1 MSHHRMRPFGMT
13 AGMALAI
20 ALLGQPRYSDEKRT
34 SKPRRRRIEADRS
47 KKRNL
52 LKGVRP

>member
-1 MSHHRMRPFGMT
+1 MANHRIRPFGMT

-20 ALLGQPRYSDEKRT
+20 ALLGQPRYSEKRP
-34 SKPRRRRIEADRS
+34 SKLQRRRVEADRS